1 MLAETFYAISLWI
14 GIIGLGVI
22 ITWGILG
29 GGD

>member
-22 ITWGILG
+22 LTWPIIS
-29 GGD
+29 GD